1 LPEVVIVLA
10 LRAGLAYAAPMH
22 VRRRAKTI
30 ALVLAVMTAAASV
43 SLAAQVLSTRSISAI
58 PRVGIDAI
66 RVADAHA
73 RLIHPSVPVGTVRLA
88 ARRPI
93 LQVAC
98 RGGCG

>member
-1 LPEVVIVLA
+1 MLA
-10 LRAGLAYAAPMH
+10 LRAGLAYAARMH

-30 ALVLAVMTAAASV
+30 ALVLAVITAAASV
-43 SLAAQVLSTRSISAI
+43 SLAAQVLSTKSISVI
-58 PRVGIDAI
+58 PRVGVDAI

-73 RLIHPSVPVGTVRLA
+73 SLIHPSVPPAPSGSPL
-88 ARRPI
+88 RRPI